1 MNVRVVRH
9 DGRPAE
15 PGRNPPCG
23 RRPELLIV
31 RLPKLGS
38 HRRRFPMSWN
48 SKAIMLG
55 LGLGVVLAG
64 CQAWAGP
71 PQIGN
76 ISPSGVQRGV
86 ASEVTISGANLAG
99 NPRLIAPFA
108 FRVEP
113 LDPEAEQRRR
123 TGRSS

>member
-1 MNVRVVRH
+1 MRRSICVKEILNVRVVRH

-23 RRPELLIV
+23 RRPEVLIA

-55 LGLGVVLAG
+55 LGVVLAG

-71 PQIGN
+71 PQIAN

-86 ASEVTISGANLAG
+86 AGEVTFSGGNLSR
-99 NPRLIAPFA
+99 NPRLVAPFA
-108 FRVEP
+108 FRAES
-113 LDPEAEQRRR
+113 LDPK
-123 TGRSS
+123 